1 MEVNSQNVYLAAVT
15 TLRLPQ
21 GIGMVPLSQLALA
34 FSQMAKSLRNE
45 HAPAAQQEAFQ
56 SAIADAADSA
66 PHLTRDERTAVKNT
80 VFTAFDGLPR
90 NHAVRAVRA
99 DFLRQVTFPRSTGHF
114 GSWVSPVPIRKVS

>member
-1 MEVNSQNVYLAAVT
+1 MDVNSQNVYLAAVT

-21 GIGMVPLSQLALA
+21 GISMVPLSQLSAA
-34 FSQMAKSLRNE
+34 FSQMAKSLRNSR
-45 HAPAAQQEAFQ
+45 APAEQQEAFQ

-90 NHAVRAVRA
+90 RHAVQVVRA
-99 DFLRQVTFPRSTGHF
+99 EFLRQVTFPLSTGRL
-114 GSWVSPVPIRKVS
+114 GSWYGSAPIRGRS